1 MKWWEN
7 YPWRLIQ
14 TNLREID
21 FKGLDPERFV
31 QDLKSF
37 HATVALINAGG
48 ISASY
53 PTKLPWQAQNPWAVN
68 DSLKHLVELCHENSI
83 RVIARTD
90 FSKVKEDIWR
100 EHQDWAFRDADGAVM
115 NYNGYVQT
123 CINSEYQ
130 QKYAFEILQEIFET
144 IPFDGLF
151 CNMGGFQSRDYDFV
165 DYGFCHC
172 KACQEKFR
180 AMSGYDLPQK
190 EDFGDPVYVNYT
202 VFQKKILKQYR
213 QKMVRFLKEMGRD
226 LCFDDEDYARIEA
239 STELH
244 RRLPHWQYH
253 ASSNCRV
260 ILGDGTKDIICSDTS
275 VEYMGYALRDVAVAP
290 ELQKLREWQNLTNLG
305 GLDYYL
311 MGRIDNH
318 QDRSGFGAIKEVFGF
333 HAQNQEHYI
342 GLKNQAKVLLVRND
356 RWVATEEEK
365 GWIRTL
371 TESHIP
377 FAELLPTDLKDAML
391 SKYRLVILPDH
402 PYLSQMEADKLDA
415 YVEGGGILLTT
426 GQTGLFDE
434 RKGYRKEPALRCQ
447 GISRIYEMRS
457 NMASSMFLVQ
467 GKDKKYFP
475 SFKDIDVIALG
486 DRYIFMEEVEG
497 TEKLLPMVPVHPY
510 GPPECCYYT
519 EITTQPC
526 LYIRQEGEGRAVTI
540 PWYPGE
546 FYARTGHSNLYLFM
560 KDVLTALCG
569 AKTLS
574 DTLPEMVEVSLAQK
588 KNGTTMVQLVNNSG
602 SFGLS
607 WFSPLPV
614 YDAAVRV
621 PWTGEVQNVYSLKKT
636 PVVWKR
642 EEKMLY
648 IVLEKLDE
656 YDAVIIEKG

>member
-1 MKWWEN
+1 MKWWKN
-7 YPWRLIQ
+7 YPWRLVQ

-21 FKGLDPERFV
+21 FDGLNPEQFV

-37 HATVALINAGG
+37 HATVLLINAGG

-53 PTKLPWQAQNPWAVN
+53 PTKLSWQAQNPWAEN
-68 DSLKHLVELCHENSI
+68 DSLKHLVELCHENAI

-90 FSKVKEDIWR
+90 FSKVKENIWR
-100 EHQDWAFRDADGAVM
+100 EHQEWAFRDSKGAVM

-130 QKYAFEILQEIFET
+130 QKYAFETLREIFET

-172 KACQEKFR
+172 EACQKKFR
-180 AMSGYDLPQK
+180 DMSGFDLPQK

-213 QKMVRFLKEMGRD
+213 QKMVSFLKKMDRD

-275 VEYMGYALRDVAVAP
+275 VEYVGYALRDVAVTPA
-290 ELQKLREWQNLTNLG
+290 LQKLREWQNLANLG

-318 QDRSGFGAIKEVFGF
+318 QDRSAFGAIREVFGF
-333 HAQNQEHYI
+333 HAENQKHYI
-342 GLKNQAKVLLVRND
+342 GLKNLAEVLLVRND

-377 FAELLPTDLKDAML
+377 FAELLPTDLKDAVL
-391 SKYRLVILPDH
+391 LKYKLVILPDH
-402 PYLSQMEADKLDA
+402 PYLSQKEAEKLDA
-415 YVEGGGILLTT
+415 YVESGGTLLLT
-426 GQTGLFDE
+426 GQTGMFDE
-434 RKGYRKEPALRCQ
+434 RKGFRERPVLGCQ
-447 GISRIYEMRS
+447 GIDRICEMRDD
-457 NMASSMFLVQ
+457 MASAMFLVQ
-467 GKDKKYFP
+467 GKDKECFP
-475 SFKDIDVIALG
+475 SFTDIDVIALG
-486 DRYIFMEEVEG
+486 DRYIFMEKAMG
-497 TEKLLPMVPVHPY
+497 TEKLLQMVPVHPY

-519 EITTQPC
+519 EVTSHPC
-526 LYIRQEGEGRAVTI
+526 IYIRKEGEGRAVTI

-546 FYARTGHSNLYLFM
+546 FYARTGHSNSYLFM
-560 KDVLTALCG
+560 KDVLISLCG
-569 AKTLS
+569 AKALS
-574 DTLPEMVEVSLAQK
+574 DTLPEMVEVSLSQK
-588 KNGTTMVQLVNNSG
+588 EDGTAMVQLVNNSG

-607 WFSPLPV
+607 WFSPLPIYNAIV
-614 YDAAVRV
+614 SLL
-621 PWTGEVQNVYSLKKT
+621 WTDEVKSIYSLRKT
-636 PVVWKR
+636 PVSWKR
-642 EEKMLY
+642 EENILS
-648 IVLEKLDE
+648 IILEKMEE
-656 YDAVIIEKG
+656 YDAIVIEKY